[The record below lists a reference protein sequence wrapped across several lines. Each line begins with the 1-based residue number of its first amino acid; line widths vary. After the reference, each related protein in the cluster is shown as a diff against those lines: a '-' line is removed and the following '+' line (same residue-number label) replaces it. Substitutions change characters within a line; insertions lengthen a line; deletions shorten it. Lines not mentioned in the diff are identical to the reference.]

1 MMTATTTKT
10 TKSTTKTI
18 RYWGMTGSLA
28 NRDLGS
34 ESVRVGEFTDELGVF
49 ARRVERL
56 TGLDHVGTSVDGA
69 YGEHLLSFGRANREG
84 GGTVLGT
91 VRVRISG

>member
-10 TKSTTKTI
+10 TKTTTKTI
-18 RYWGMTGSLA
+18 RYWGATGALA

-34 ESVRVGEFTDELGVF
+34 ESVRVGADTDELGVF

-56 TGLDHVGTSVDGA
+56 TGFDHVGTSVDGG
-69 YGEHLLSFGRANREG
+69 YGEHTLSFGRTNRDG
-84 GGTVLGT
+84 SRTVLGT